1 MDGSDPPAAASP
13 SAAAAAGDDD
23 DERAAA
29 PAAQPERCEALAGA
43 IAGVL
48 GGALQEHEACAAA
61 TARSQGELA
70 AARRPAQRRTRQAIR
85 ECTLP
90 GHNATSHKDLFYS
103 QESFSSEHAPALH
116 TKTSF
121 FSCTVAQTELKL
133 D

>member
-70 AARRPAQRRTRQAIR
+70 AAVDRLNGG
-85 ECTLP
+85 ECVPVSPSLP
-90 GHNATSHKDLFYS
+90 PATSV
-103 QESFSSEHAPALH
+103 ALLP
-116 TKTSF
+116 TAA
-121 FSCTVAQTELKL
+121 V
-133 D
+133 